1 VGLSIL
7 GLSRFQFA
15 MTTIYH
21 FFFIPVS
28 IGLALAVAI
37 METMYAVN
45 KKPVYLNMAKF
56 WGKIFLLSFAV
67 GVVTGII
74 QEFQFG
80 MNWSNY
86 SRFMGD
92 IFGAPLAI
100 EALLAFF
107 MESTFIG
114 VWMFTWDRFKP
125 GVHAIFMW
133 LAWLGSTLSAIWI
146 LAANSFMQHPTGF
159 EINKAT
165 GHVRLRSFMD
175 VVSNPQLWR
184 AFPHVLFAAVM
195 TGGMIIL
202 GMSAFGMLHKRTQ
215 QHDGDRVFF
224 TKSIRFGAVVALVGA
239 IFAVYAGDLQTQF
252 IIKDQ
257 PMKFAATEAI
267 YEDTKDPAPWA
278 VVSLINE
285 KDKTAK
291 SIEIPY
297 MLSLLSYHK
306 VSGSVKGMNTVD
318 KELHEQYDA
327 KFGKDMNYYL
337 PVNALFWSFR
347 FMALSA
353 AIAGLASILALWF
366 TRKGKNKGIGTDEGA
381 DDDTGTLMNYR
392 WLLWIM
398 GACTFTPF
406 IGTTGGWLIT
416 ELGRYP
422 WIVYGLLTIA
432 DGVSPTA
439 TVPGLLFTNIVY
451 FLLFLLLGAVMIFYS
466 RRVLYQGPDGE
477 GELPAGKTEKAQ
489 RKASAGAAVSDVS
502 GAAAISGKTGAER
515 GVALS

>member
-1 VGLSIL
+1 MGLSIL

-37 METMYAVN
+37 METMYAAN
-45 KKPVYLNMAKF
+45 KKPVYLKMAKF
-56 WGKIFLLSFAV
+56 WGKIFLLSFVV

-125 GVHAIFMW
+125 AVHAIFMW
-133 LAWLGSTLSAIWI
+133 LTWLGSTLSAIWI

-175 VVSNPQLWR
+175 VVANPQLWR
-184 AFPHVLFAAVM
+184 AFPHVIFAAVM

-215 QHDGDRVFF
+215 QHDGDKAFF

-239 IFAVYAGDLQTQF
+239 IFATYAGDLQTQF
-252 IIKDQ
+252 IIRDQ

-267 YEDTKDPAPWA
+267 YDDTSDPAPWA

-285 KDKTAK
+285 KDKTAN

-297 MLSLLSYHK
+297 MLSLLSYHST
-306 VSGSVKGMNTVD
+306 SGSVKGMNTVN

-327 KFGKDMNYYL
+327 KFGKDMNYYV
-337 PVNALFWSFR
+337 PVTTLFWSFR

-366 TRKGKNKGIGTDEGA
+366 TRKGKD
-381 DDDTGTLMNYR
+381 TLMNYR

-439 TVPGLLFTNIVY
+439 TVPSLLFTNIVY

-477 GELPAGKTEKAQ
+477 GELPAGKARAAERTSPVSAQ
-489 RKASAGAAVSDVS
+489 STGS
-502 GAAAISGKTGAER
+502 ISGNAGGTER
-515 GVALS
+515 SVALS

>member
-1 VGLSIL
+1 MGLSIL

-37 METMYAVN
+37 METIYAVN
-45 KKPVYLNMAKF
+45 KNPLYLKMAKF

-107 MESTFIG
+107 LESTFIG

-125 GVHAIFMW
+125 GVHALFIW
-133 LAWLGSTLSAIWI
+133 LTWLGSTLSAIWI

-159 EINKAT
+159 EIDKAT

-175 VVSNPQLWR
+175 VVANPQLWR
-184 AFPHVLFAAVM
+184 AFPHVIFAAVM

-202 GMSAFGMLHKRTQ
+202 GMSAFAMLHKRTQ
-215 QHDGDRVFF
+215 QHDGDKAFF

-239 IFAVYAGDLQTQF
+239 VFVTYAGDLQTQF

-285 KDKTAK
+285 NDKTAK

-306 VSGSVKGMNTVD
+306 ASGSVKGMDTVD

-327 KFGKDMNYYL
+327 KFGKDMNYYV

-353 AIAGLASILALWF
+353 AISGLASILALWF
-366 TRKGKNKGIGTDEGA
+366 TRKGKGDG
-381 DDDTGTLMNYR
+381 TGTLMNYR

-398 GACTFTPF
+398 GACTFVPF

-477 GELPAGKTEKAQ
+477 GELPVRQSKAA
-489 RKASAGAAVSDVS
+489 KAAKAKSTDSAAAGAAAS
-502 GAAAISGKTGAER
+502 AAIAGKSGAER
-515 GVALS
+515 SVALS

>member
-1 VGLSIL
+1 MGLSIL

-45 KKPVYLNMAKF
+45 KKPVYLKMAKF

-125 GVHAIFMW
+125 GVHAIFIW
-133 LAWLGSTLSAIWI
+133 LTWLGSTLSAIWI

-165 GHVRLRSFMD
+165 GHVQLRSFMD
-175 VVSNPQLWR
+175 VVANPQLWR
-184 AFPHVLFAAVM
+184 AFPHVIFAAVM

-215 QHDGDRVFF
+215 QHDGDKVFF

-239 IFAVYAGDLQTQF
+239 VFATGAGDLQTQF
-252 IIKDQ
+252 IIEDQ

-285 KDKTAK
+285 KDKSAK

-306 VSGSVKGMNTVD
+306 ASGSVKGMNTVD

-327 KFGKDMNYYL
+327 KFGKDMNYYV

-366 TRKGKNKGIGTDEGA
+366 TRKGKGDG
-381 DDDTGTLMNYR
+381 TGTLMNYR

-398 GACTFTPF
+398 GACTFVPF

-439 TVPGLLFTNIVY
+439 TVPGLLLTNIVY

-477 GELPAGKTEKAQ
+477 GELPVRQSKATKAKSTDSAVAGVA
-489 RKASAGAAVSDVS
+489 ASAGSIA
-502 GAAAISGKTGAER
+502 GKSGAER
-515 GVALS
+515 SVALS

>member
-1 VGLSIL
+1 
-7 GLSRFQFA
+7 

-45 KKPVYLNMAKF
+45 KKPVYLKMAKF

-125 GVHAIFMW
+125 GVHAIFIW
-133 LAWLGSTLSAIWI
+133 LTWLGSTLSAIWI

-175 VVSNPQLWR
+175 VVANPQLWR
-184 AFPHVLFAAVM
+184 AFPHVIFAAVM

-215 QHDGDRVFF
+215 QHDGDKVFF

-239 IFAVYAGDLQTQF
+239 VFATGAGDLQTQF
-252 IIKDQ
+252 IIEDQ

-306 VSGSVKGMNTVD
+306 ASGSVKGMNTVD

-327 KFGKDMNYYL
+327 KFGKDMNYYV

-366 TRKGKNKGIGTDEGA
+366 TRKGKGDGTDA
-381 DDDTGTLMNYR
+381 D
-392 WLLWIM
+392 
-398 GACTFTPF
+398 
-406 IGTTGGWLIT
+406 
-416 ELGRYP
+416 
-422 WIVYGLLTIA
+422 
-432 DGVSPTA
+432 
-439 TVPGLLFTNIVY
+439 
-451 FLLFLLLGAVMIFYS
+451 
-466 RRVLYQGPDGE
+466 
-477 GELPAGKTEKAQ
+477 ELPLAAVDHGRVHVRAVHRHHRRLAHHRARTLPVDRLRAADH
-489 RKASAGAAVSDVS
+489 RRRRLADRHRAGAAVHQHRLLPAVPAAGSGDDFLLAPSAVS
-502 GAAAISGKTGAER
+502 RPGRR
-515 GVALS
+515 GRTAGQAVQGD